1 MRNKSQKSVI
11 NVRHTV
17 HMLVGDGSGKS
28 EPSTGGGVAVSVGG
42 VFLLT
47 SNHGAFASLAHYC
60 VLNLYFRLL

>member
-42 VFLLT
+42 VFPPHRITGGLPALLT
-47 SNHGAFASLAHYC
+47 TVF
-60 VLNLYFRLL
+60 